1 MDEPPRQRR
10 RIIISDEEEEEDNEM
25 DNRSTGSNP
34 DAEIDENANEIEDED
49 GEDLAE
55 NWIE

>member
-10 RIIISDEEEEEDNEM
+10 RIIIADEEEEDNEM

-34 DAEIDENANEIEDED
+34 DAEIDETANEIEDED